1 MYVTMVIAALLID
14 LLFSALG
21 LIPDTRPSTSDVFGS
36 IEVDYKLVLNVFAT
50 VIFAGLMLLTV
61 RRGATDPVCGMSVD
75 KSKART
81 LEYEGRSYYFCSDHC
96 KATFE
101 ADPERYARGGREH
114 DDAHA
119 AHAHVH

>member
-1 MYVTMVIAALLID
+1 
-14 LLFSALG
+14 
-21 LIPDTRPSTSDVFGS
+21 
-36 IEVDYKLVLNVFAT
+36 
-50 VIFAGLMLLTV
+50 
-61 RRGATDPVCGMSVD
+61 MSVD

-101 ADPERYARGGREH
+101 SDPERYAHGGREH

-119 AHAHVH
+119 THAHTH